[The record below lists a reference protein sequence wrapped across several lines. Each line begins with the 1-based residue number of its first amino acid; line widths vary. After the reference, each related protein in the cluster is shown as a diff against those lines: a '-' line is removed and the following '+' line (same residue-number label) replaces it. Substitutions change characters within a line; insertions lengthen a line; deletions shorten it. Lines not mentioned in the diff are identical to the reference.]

1 MARHDARAAAAHDS
15 LTMTRKL
22 TQGNEAV
29 FRGAIAAGASYY
41 AGYPI
46 SPSTEILN
54 IASGHVAEH
63 PEFRFLQA
71 EDEIASANAVIGA
84 SLAGAKAFTAT
95 SGPGFSLMQE
105 AIGYAQKVGVPSV
118 FVNVQR
124 VGPATGMPTMP
135 GQGDVMQVKWG
146 STGDYTPIAFYPNG
160 VEEAFR
166 VTVEAFNAAEESRSP
181 VVVLSDTFVAHLN
194 EVVDLDEI
202 AGDVRVVDRQVPP
215 LGEFTDRPRFFAGVL
230 MYEHGPNEGEPAT
243 ADADEYMRQFYAAKH
258 RHLEVAKA
266 HVLFE
271 HGWNVDADVLVVCYG
286 IVSRVAAPLRD
297 EFALFRPIRIHPV
310 LADELTEIAA
320 RYREVIV
327 IEANDGQYA
336 DLVEL
341 AIHRQVKR
349 VPLLGGRIS
358 LEAVREG
365 IDRVLTGG
373 PSEPPIPPEPAERRP
388 PSPLGVG

>member
-1 MARHDARAAAAHDS
+1 V
-15 LTMTRKL
+15 TRKL
-22 TQGNEAV
+22 SQGNEAV
-29 FRGAIAAGASYY
+29 FRGALAAGASYY

-54 IASGHVAEH
+54 VASGHAAEH

-71 EDEIASANAVIGA
+71 EDEIASANAIIGA
-84 SLAGAKAFTAT
+84 SLAGAKSFTAT

-105 AIGYAQKVGVPSV
+105 AVGYAQKVGVPCV
-118 FVNVQR
+118 FVNVMR

-135 GQGDVMQVKWG
+135 GQGDIMQVKWG

-166 VTVEAFNAAEESRSP
+166 MTVEAFNAAEESRSP

-194 EVVDLDEI
+194 EVVDLEASADGVPI
-202 AGDVRVVDRQVPP
+202 VDREIPA
-215 LGEFTDRPRFFAGVL
+215 LGDFVDEPRFFAGVL
-230 MYEHGPNEGEPAT
+230 MYEHGPNAGEPAT
-243 ADADEYMRQFYAAKH
+243 ADADEYLRQFYATKH
-258 RHLEVAKA
+258 RHLEVARRYA
-266 HVLFE
+266 RYE
-271 HGWNVDADVLVVCYG
+271 HGWNVDAEVLVICYG

-297 EFALFRPIRIHPV
+297 EFALFRPIRIHPI
-310 LADELTEIAA
+310 LEDELRAVTA
-320 RYREVIV
+320 RYREIV
-327 IEANDGQYA
+327 VVEANDGQYA

-341 AIHRQVKR
+341 AILREVKR

-365 IDRVLTGG
+365 IDRVLAGG
-373 PSEPPIPPEPAERRP
+373 PSEPPIPPEPTEKQR
-388 PSPLGVG
+388 PSPLGVSGA

>member
-1 MARHDARAAAAHDS
+1 M
-15 LTMTRKL
+15 RKL
-22 TQGNEAV
+22 SQGNEAV
-29 FRGAIAAGASYY
+29 FRGALAAGASYY

-54 IASGHVAEH
+54 VASGWAVEH
-63 PEFRFLQA
+63 PEFQFLQA

-135 GQGDVMQVKWG
+135 GQGDLMQVRYG

-160 VEEAFR
+160 VAEAFR
-166 VTVEAFNAAEESRSP
+166 VAVHAFNAAEESRSP

-194 EVVDLDEI
+194 EVVDLDELAASMQI
-202 AGDVRVVDRQVPP
+202 VPRELAP
-215 LGEFTDRPRFFAGVL
+215 LGRHQPGQPRFFAGVL
-230 MYEHGPNEGEPAT
+230 MYEHGPNAGEPAT
-243 ADADEYMRQFYAAKH
+243 ADADEYLRQYYEAKH
-258 RHLEVAKA
+258 RHLEVAGRYA
-266 HVLFE
+266 LYE
-271 HGWNVDADVLVVCYG
+271 HGWKVDARVLIVCYG

-297 EFALFRPIRIHPV
+297 EYALFRPIRIHPI
-310 LADELTEIAA
+310 LGDELRAVA
-320 RYREVIV
+320 DRYEQIVV

-341 AIHRQVKR
+341 AVHREVKR

-358 LEAVREG
+358 LEAVRDG
-365 IDRVLTGG
+365 LARVLGGG
-373 PSEPPIPPEPAERRP
+373 PSEPPVPRAPTERVA
-388 PSPLGVG
+388 PSPLGAG

>member
-1 MARHDARAAAAHDS
+1 M
-15 LTMTRKL
+15 RKL
-22 TQGNEAV
+22 SQGNEAI
-29 FRGAIAAGASYY
+29 FRGALAAGASYY

-54 IASGHVAEH
+54 VASGWAAEH

-135 GQGDVMQVKWG
+135 GQGDVMQVRYG

-160 VEEAFR
+160 VAESFR
-166 VTVEAFNAAEESRSP
+166 VAIEAFNVAEESRSP
-181 VVVLSDTFVAHLN
+181 VVLLSDTFVAHLN
-194 EVVDLDEI
+194 EVVDLDEL
-202 AGDVRVVDRQVPP
+202 AASMPVVPRDLAP
-215 LGEFTDRPRFFAGVL
+215 LGQHPPGAPRFFAGVL
-230 MYEHGPNEGEPAT
+230 MYEHGPNAGEPAT
-243 ADADEYMRQFYAAKH
+243 ADADEYLRQYYDAKH
-258 RHLEVAKA
+258 RHLEVAA
-266 HVLFE
+266 RHALYE
-271 HGWNVDADVLVVCYG
+271 HGWKVDAPVLIVCYG

-297 EFALFRPIRIHPV
+297 EYALFRPIRIHPI
-310 LADELTEIAA
+310 LGDELRAVA
-320 RYREVIV
+320 DRYEQIVV

-336 DLVEL
+336 DMVEL
-341 AIHRQVKR
+341 AVHREVKR

-358 LEAVREG
+358 LEAVRDG
-365 IDRVLTGG
+365 LARVLEGG
-373 PSEPPIPPEPAERRP
+373 PSEPPVPPAPTERAAS
-388 PSPLGVG
+388 SPLGVG